1 VNFTAF
7 ESRTGVHIV
16 AEEYQPGREAEHS
29 PTPSAAPR
37 VPGPLLVERIT
48 HQDVPAICALYKK
61 VWDAERTG
69 LPAELVKSWQPTPL
83 EFTSWMEGVTYF
95 AARRD
100 GRLLGVVGC
109 ELRDGSGHLVNLVVD
124 QETRRQGVASALL
137 VAAVDWAKRSNAP
150 ELWVDT
156 LTRFPAAAALFT
168 HFGFTECG
176 LLHKNQWHEDVRLFE
191 RLL

>member
-1 VNFTAF
+1 
-7 ESRTGVHIV
+7 V
-16 AEEYQPGREAEHS
+16 AEEHPPEREADRS
-29 PTPSAAPR
+29 PAP
-37 VPGPLLVERIT
+37 VPALKAPGPLVVERIT
-48 HQDVPAICALYKK
+48 HQDVPAICGLYKK

-124 QETRRQGVASALL
+124 QEARRQGVASALL
-137 VAAVDWAKRSNAP
+137 SAAVDWAKRSNAP

-156 LTRFPAAAALFT
+156 LSRFPAAAALFA
-168 HFGFTECG
+168 HFGFIEVG
-176 LLHKNQWHEDVRLFE
+176 VLHKNQWHEDVRLFE

>member
-1 VNFTAF
+1 M
-7 ESRTGVHIV
+7 
-16 AEEYQPGREAEHS
+16 AEEHRPEREAEH
-29 PTPSAAPR
+29 PPVPVAVAKPPAPL
-37 VPGPLLVERIT
+37 VVERIT

-61 VWDAERTG
+61 VWDAEKTG

-95 AARRD
+95 AARKE

-109 ELRDGSGHLVNLVVD
+109 ELRDGAGHLVNLVVD
-124 QETRRQGVASALL
+124 QEARRQGVASALL
-137 VAAVDWAKRSNAP
+137 SAAVDWAKRANAP
-150 ELWVDT
+150 ELWVDA
-156 LTRFPAAAALFT
+156 LSRFPAAAALFS